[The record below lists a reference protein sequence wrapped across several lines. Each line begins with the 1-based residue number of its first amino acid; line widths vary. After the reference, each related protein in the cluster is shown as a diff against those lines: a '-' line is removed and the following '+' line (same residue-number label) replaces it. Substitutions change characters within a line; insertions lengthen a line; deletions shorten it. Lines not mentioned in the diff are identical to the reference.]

1 MLKEIHP
8 IIIPKVL
15 SDKNKTHIN
24 KKKTPQ
30 TNLCYILT
38 FFNLINWMNVFKKTL
53 ILQSNTIQYSLN
65 LIN

>member
-24 KKKTPQ
+24 KKTPQ
-30 TNLCYILT
+30 TNLCYNLT

-53 ILQSNTIQYSLN
+53 IL
-65 LIN
+65 

>member
-24 KKKTPQ
+24 KK
-30 TNLCYILT
+30 
-38 FFNLINWMNVFKKTL
+38 
-53 ILQSNTIQYSLN
+53 NTAN
-65 LIN
+65 

>member
-24 KKKTPQ
+24 KKKHRK
-30 TNLCYILT
+30 
-38 FFNLINWMNVFKKTL
+38 LIFVIF
-53 ILQSNTIQYSLN
+53 
-65 LIN
+65 